1 MVYLFKLYGM
11 VVVSGLAIGALFFAV
26 SAIGFYMH
34 LAALSCLASAK
45 SHWRIGLVGHHRN
58 R

>member
-11 VVVSGLAIGALFFAV
+11 VVVSALAIGALVFAV
-26 SAIGFYMH
+26 SAIGFYVH
-34 LAALSCLASAK
+34 SAALTCLASAK
-45 SHWRIGLVGHHRN
+45 SHWRIGLVGHHRT